1 MKLVEMVENLVY
13 DIPGDLI
20 AVRGRC
26 FDQDGG
32 DHQILVRVNGKPWE
46 AAQVRFEPRDDLKGL
61 YTADYNPG
69 KIGFHVVIPLQGTP
83 FHQVEVIVQVGS
95 EQQTILKK
103 RRIQMKKQWLIK
115 DTLIYSVDSRNIAA
129 GILHIKGWAATT
141 SDIRPK
147 LSIEDAQ
154 GQPVAF
160 EMSTVNR
167 MDVVHARNLSQVH
180 ETCGFHIK
188 MKADTSQ
195 DFYLCISDGK
205 QTKKEKL
212 GGFSVGFETLL
223 NKLGVKKTYQYM
235 RQHGV
240 RKMIKKVFVKLL
252 KLDTTQYNQ
261 WYKKARLSRE
271 QLEAQRNTQFGYSP
285 LISFVVP
292 LYQTPEGYLREM
304 IESIQAQTYQNWEL
318 CLADGSGEGKSLWPV
333 VKAYAEKD
341 SRIRYQDLKE
351 NKGIAGNTNEALA
364 MAKGA
369 YIALVDHDD
378 LLAPQAAFSVV
389 KAIQDN
395 PGADVFY
402 SDEDKVDMA
411 GKRHF
416 EPNFKPDFNL
426 DMLQSV
432 NYICH
437 LFVMKD
443 SILKKIGGFREEYN
457 GAQDFDMIFRCT
469 ENASQI
475 VHIPQV
481 LYHWRCHINSTAQD
495 PASKMYAF
503 EAGIR
508 AIDDH
513 FQRIGVPAHAVH
525 GERYGMYHIIYDWKE
540 KPLVSVLIPNKD
552 HSEDLDIVIRSLMEK
567 CTYKNLEIIVI
578 ENNSEKPETWTYY
591 QEVQKKYPQV
601 QVVVWKDIFNYS
613 AINNF
618 GAGFARGEYLLL
630 LNNDVEII
638 NPDCIEELLGYAQ
651 RPDVGITGAKLFYQ
665 DDTIQH
671 AGVVVGLGGVAG
683 HCFPGVARDSA
694 GYMGRDLYAQNYS
707 AVTAACMM
715 VRRSVF
721 EEVGGFEEKLRVAF
735 NDVDFCLRV
744 GQAGYK
750 IVYNPYAQLYHYE
763 SKSRGFEDTPE
774 KVARFSSEIDFFQ
787 ERWRNFL
794 SAGDPCYNPNLT
806 LDRNDFSLKNL
817 YHE

>member
-13 DIPGDLI
+13 DVPGDLI

-26 FDQDGG
+26 FDEDGG
-32 DHQILVRVNGKPWE
+32 DHGIFVRLNGKPWE
-46 AAQVRFEPRDDLKGL
+46 AEVRFEPRDDLKGL
-61 YTADYNPG
+61 YTANYNPE
-69 KIGFHVVIPLQGTP
+69 KIGFHVVIPLHGTA
-83 FHQVEVIVQVGS
+83 FHKIEVVVKVGEEEQV
-95 EQQTILKK
+95 ILRKY
-103 RRIQMKKQWLIK
+103 RLQMKKQWMIR
-115 DTLIYSVDSRNIAA
+115 DTLIYNVDSRNIAA
-129 GILHIKGWAATT
+129 GILHVKGWAATT
-141 SDIRPK
+141 GEVRPQ
-147 LSIEDAQ
+147 LWIEDEKGERIAH
-154 GQPVAF
+154 
-160 EMSTVNR
+160 EISTVNR
-167 MDVVHARNLSQVH
+167 MDVVHARNLSPVH

-188 MKADTSQ
+188 MKADTTRN
-195 DFYLCISDGK
+195 FWLCISDGSR
-205 QTKKEKL
+205 TEKEKL
-212 GGFSVGFETLL
+212 GSFSVRFETLV
-223 NKLGVKKTYQYM
+223 NKLGIKKTYQYM
-235 RQHGV
+235 RQNGV
-240 RKMIKKVFVKLL
+240 RKMIKKVIVKLL
-252 KLDTTQYNQ
+252 HLDTTQYNK
-261 WYKKARLSRE
+261 WYRKAKLTKE
-271 QLEAQRNTQFGYSP
+271 QLQAQRDTKFAYGP

-292 LYQTPEGYLREM
+292 LYQTPENYLREM
-304 IESIQAQTYQNWEL
+304 IKSVQAQTYENWEL
-318 CLADGSGEGKSLWPV
+318 CLADGSGAGKSVEAV
-333 VKAYAEKD
+333 VREYMRGD
-341 SRIRYQDLKE
+341 SRIRYQDLGE
-351 NKGIAGNTNEALA
+351 NRGIAGNTNAALE
-364 MAKGA
+364 MAHGDF
-369 YIALVDHDD
+369 IALVDHDD
-378 LLAPQAAFSVV
+378 LLAPQAAYSVV

-395 PGADVFY
+395 PDADVFY
-402 SDEDKVDMA
+402 SDEDKVDMS

-416 EPNFKPDFNL
+416 EPNFKPDFNP
-426 DMLQSV
+426 DMLCSV

-437 LFVMKD
+437 LFVMKN
-443 SILKKIGGFREEYN
+443 SILKKVGGFREEYN

-469 ENASQI
+469 EQAKQI

-481 LYHWRCHINSTAQD
+481 LYHWRCHMNSTAQD

-513 FQRIGVPAHAVH
+513 FRRVGIPAHAEH
-525 GERYGMYHIIYDWKE
+525 GARYGMYHIIYEWPE

-552 HSEDLDIVIRSLMEK
+552 HTEDLDIVLRSLLET
-567 CTYKNLEIIVI
+567 CTYRNLEVIVI

-591 QEVQKKYPQV
+591 EEIQKKYAQV
-601 QVVVWKDIFNYS
+601 QVVVWTDIFNYS

-618 GAGFARGEYLLL
+618 GEKYARGEYLLL
-630 LNNDVEII
+630 LNNDVEVI
-638 NPDCIEELLGYAQ
+638 NADCIEELLGYAQ
-651 RPDVGITGAKLFYQ
+651 RPDVGIVGAKLFYQ

-683 HCFPGVARDSA
+683 HCFPGVHRDDA

-715 VRRSVF
+715 VRRRVF

-744 GQAGYK
+744 GQAGYR

-787 ERWRNFL
+787 ERWRTFL

-806 LDRNDFSLKNL
+806 LDRNDFALKNL

>member
-26 FDQDGG
+26 FDEDGG
-32 DHQILVRVNGKPWE
+32 DHRFLVRVNGKPWE
-46 AAQVRFEPRDDLKGL
+46 AEVRFEPRDDLKGL
-61 YTADYNPG
+61 YTANYNPN
-69 KIGFHVVIPLQGTP
+69 KIGFHIVIPLRGTP
-83 FHQVEVIVQVGS
+83 FHQLEVIVQVG
-95 EQQTILKK
+95 ENQQTILKK
-103 RRIQMKKQWLIK
+103 RRIQMKKQWLIR
-115 DTLIYSVDSRNIAA
+115 DTLIYNVDSRNIAA

-141 SDIRPK
+141 GDIRPQ
-147 LSIEDAQ
+147 LYIEDAK
-154 GQPVAF
+154 GQPVAH
-160 EMSTVNR
+160 EISTVNR
-167 MDVVHARNLSQVH
+167 MDVVHAKNLSPVH

-188 MKADTSQ
+188 MKADTTQ
-195 DFYLCISDGK
+195 DFYLCISDGSRVE
-205 QTKKEKL
+205 KEKL
-212 GGFSVGFETLL
+212 GSLSVRFETLI
-223 NKLGVKKTYQYM
+223 NRLGIKKTYQYM
-235 RQHGV
+235 RQNGV

-261 WYKKARLSRE
+261 WYKKAKLSKE
-271 QLEAQRNTQFGYSP
+271 QLEAQRNTQFAVHP

-292 LYQTPEGYLREM
+292 LYQTPEVYLREM
-304 IESIQAQTYQNWEL
+304 IESVQAQTYENWEL
-318 CLADGSGEGKSLWPV
+318 CLADGSGEGKALWPV
-333 VKAYAEKD
+333 VKEYAEKD
-341 SRIRYQDLKE
+341 SRIHYRDLQE
-351 NKGIAGNTNEALA
+351 NKGIAGNTNAALE
-364 MAKGA
+364 MAKGD

-378 LLAPQAAFSVV
+378 LLAPQAAYSVV

-402 SDEDKVDMA
+402 SDEDKVDMS

-416 EPNFKPDFNL
+416 EPNFKPDFNP
-426 DMLQSV
+426 DMLRSV

-443 SILKKIGGFREEYN
+443 TILRKVGGFREEYN
-457 GAQDFDMIFRCT
+457 GAQDYDMIFRCT
-469 ENASQI
+469 ENAGQI

-508 AIDDH
+508 AINDH
-513 FQRIGVPAHAVH
+513 FKRIGVPAHAVH
-525 GERYGMYHIIYDWKE
+525 GERYGMYHVIYDWEE

-567 CTYKNLEIIVI
+567 CTYRNLEVIVI
-578 ENNSEKPETWTYY
+578 ENNSDKPETWAYY
-591 QEVQKKYPQV
+591 EAVQKKYEQV
-601 QVVVWKDIFNYS
+601 KVVVWKDIFNYS

-618 GAGFARGEYLLL
+618 GAQYAKGEYLLL
-630 LNNDVEII
+630 LNNDVEVI
-638 NPDCIEELLGYAQ
+638 NPDCIEEMLGYAM
-651 RPDVGITGAKLFYQ
+651 RPDVGIVGAKLFYQ

-683 HCFPGVARDSA
+683 HCFPGVPRDSA

-707 AVTAACMM
+707 AVTAACLM

-721 EEVGGFEEKLRVAF
+721 EQVGGFEEKLRVAF

-744 GQAGYK
+744 GEAGYK
-750 IVYNPYAQLYHYE
+750 VVYNPYVQLYHYE